1 MIRNYVTF
9 MICLGGL
16 WGLTLR
22 HIPVLGHFNGVVTW
36 GSWFKLNSIQMLIEI
51 EHKKQKNHKQIEM
64 KRSNESTN
72 QIDEINWDE
81 AYKNRTHL
89 CDK

>member
-1 MIRNYVTF
+1 MMNNKYQIDWIVQHF
-9 MICLGGL
+9 Q
-16 WGLTLR
+16 LTEFQ
-22 HIPVLGHFNGVVTW
+22 V
-36 GSWFKLNSIQMLIEI
+36 QQQ
-51 EHKKQKNHKQIEM
+51 QKNHKQIEM
-64 KRSNESTN
+64 KRRNESSN